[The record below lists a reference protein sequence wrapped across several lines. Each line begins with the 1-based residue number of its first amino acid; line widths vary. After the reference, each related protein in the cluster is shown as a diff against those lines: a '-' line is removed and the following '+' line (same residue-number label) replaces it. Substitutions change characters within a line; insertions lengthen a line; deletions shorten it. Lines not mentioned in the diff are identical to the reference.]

1 MIEMNSESIRITV
14 RREPVPT
21 LMDFSEVMAIILAHR
36 ADDSGRQ
43 PVFTR
48 MDWPSDR
55 VISHEPE
62 ARLIA
67 EYKIGGDES
76 AETLRGYTP
85 TYDDMM
91 AGDWMEV

>member
-1 MIEMNSESIRITV
+1 MNSESIRITV
-14 RREPVPT
+14 VRKEPVPT

-36 ADDSGRQ
+36 ADESGRQ

-48 MDWPSDR
+48 MDWPSER

-62 ARLIA
+62 ARIIA
-67 EYKIGGDES
+67 EYTNGGDNDC